1 MKRGLR
7 ILALILSLTLLTVA
21 STSCMTVLQI
31 ADMKAKWDAGEFSP
45 KGNEWLSYTLS
56 EADKTAFDNALTR
69 FAEAVRNDADPSEI
83 EDALMEFEEL
93 YYHISTQ
100 SQIAYIIYNQNL
112 KDKTASENYL
122 FASEMEANAME
133 AYMAICREIDASDY
147 AYRDTFFMTWSED
160 EMAQMRS
167 YTEAVSAIKKD
178 NEELLVKYRDLND
191 GSGSY
196 RQDVAK
202 LYYELVTNNQKM
214 AKEFG
219 FDSYY
224 DFAYEYIY
232 CRDYT
237 PEETEQMRSYVKEA
251 LVPMCKRIYDDFYE
265 GMEALSEKEQDR
277 LIDFFSTDY
286 QKLATPWVEEY
297 FNSLP
302 NSMRYY
308 MVDALE
314 SGRVVY
320 ATNKNAQE
328 GAFTAYLYEQNHP
341 VLYFSEGYRNNM
353 TVAHEAGH
361 YYALSVQ
368 KGLGASIDMAEVYSQ
383 SNEFLM
389 LAYLKNAGFDEKL
402 YEVIVDYQLYNALAT
417 IIVSTII
424 DEFEQVAYE
433 KYEEF
438 SPTNC
443 VAWYDRWMN
452 EICKDYGGKL
462 FVDEYLT
469 DIYYYWRYVV
479 LEQPV
484 YYISYAMSGVAAL
497 QIYQLAL
504 TDYNAA
510 LVAYQGL
517 VHNPVDVDGFLE
529 NLKGVGLT
537 SPLEEGTYWAIRD
550 LFE

>member
-1 MKRGLR
+1 
-7 ILALILSLTLLTVA
+7 
-21 STSCMTVLQI
+21 
-31 ADMKAKWDAGEFSP
+31 
-45 KGNEWLSYTLS
+45 
-56 EADKTAFDNALTR
+56 
-69 FAEAVRNDADPSEI
+69 
-83 EDALMEFEEL
+83 
-93 YYHISTQ
+93 
-100 SQIAYIIYNQNL
+100 
-112 KDKTASENYL
+112 
-122 FASEMEANAME
+122 
-133 AYMAICREIDASDY
+133 
-147 AYRDTFFMTWSED
+147 
-160 EMAQMRS
+160 MR
-167 YTEAVSAIKKD
+167 T
-178 NEELLVKYRDLND
+178 
-191 GSGSY
+191 
-196 RQDVAK
+196 
-202 LYYELVTNNQKM
+202 
-214 AKEFG
+214 
-219 FDSYY
+219 
-224 DFAYEYIY
+224 
-232 CRDYT
+232 
-237 PEETEQMRSYVKEA
+237 YVKEI
-251 LVPMCKRIYDDFYE
+251 LVPICKKAYDEFYQTLS
-265 GMEALSEKEQDR
+265 GLSESKQNQVINFIS
-277 LIDFFSTDY
+277 LDY
-286 QKLATPWVEEY
+286 HQMATPWVEEY

-308 MVDALE
+308 MVDALD

-320 ATNKNAQE
+320 ATDRDSQA
-328 GAFTAYLYEQNHP
+328 GAFTAYLYEYNYP
-341 VLYFSEGYRNNM
+341 VMYFSEGYRNNM

-368 KGLGASIDMAEVYSQ
+368 NGVGASIDMAEVYSQ

-389 LAYLKNAGFDEKL
+389 LTYLGGAGFDEAL

-433 KYEEF
+433 KVDEF
-438 SPTNC
+438 NFYNC
-443 VAWYDRWMN
+443 KMWYDRWMN
-452 EICKDYGGKL
+452 EICKDYGGKD

-469 DIYYYWRYVV
+469 DISYYWRYVV

-497 QIYQLAL
+497 QVYQLAL